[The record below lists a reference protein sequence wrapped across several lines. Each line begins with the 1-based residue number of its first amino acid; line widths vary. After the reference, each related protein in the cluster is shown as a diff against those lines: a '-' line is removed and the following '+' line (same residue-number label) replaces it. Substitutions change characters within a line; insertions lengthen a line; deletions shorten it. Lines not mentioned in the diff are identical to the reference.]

1 MANVL
6 DRIIQKVDIDPKD
19 NDKATK
25 AYSNMMVY
33 LRELKLHN
41 IKNLEL
47 AEQIYA
53 LSETNVDKLNEIQET
68 NNIKFSEIQEANSE
82 KLEHI
87 QQVNIEKLNQ
97 IQEVNVEKLNAIHDI
112 ISDRL
117 NDDNETEK
125 DALTKINSAIEELQQ
140 KVSADRDNDVRVL
153 KREMAVL
160 NSSMEEALQN
170 QINQLEEELK
180 STKKT
185 LLIYMRVIVWILVM
199 LIFLV
204 GIQFLPIF
212 H

>member
-199 LIFLV
+199 IIFLV

>member
-97 IQEVNVEKLNAIHDI
+97 IQEVNVEKLNSIHDI

>member
-68 NNIKFSEIQEANSE
+68 NNIKFSEIQKANSE

-97 IQEVNVEKLNAIHDI
+97 IQEVNVEKLNSIHDI

>member
-1 MANVL
+1 M
-6 DRIIQKVDIDPKD
+6 
-19 NDKATK
+19 
-25 AYSNMMVY
+25 
-33 LRELKLHN
+33 
-41 IKNLEL
+41 
-47 AEQIYA
+47 
-53 LSETNVDKLNEIQET
+53 
-68 NNIKFSEIQEANSE
+68 
-82 KLEHI
+82 
-87 QQVNIEKLNQ
+87 
-97 IQEVNVEKLNAIHDI
+97 
-112 ISDRL
+112 
-117 NDDNETEK
+117 
-125 DALTKINSAIEELQQ
+125 QQ

>member
-185 LLIYMRVIVWILVM
+185 LLI
-199 LIFLV
+199 
-204 GIQFLPIF
+204 
-212 H
+212 